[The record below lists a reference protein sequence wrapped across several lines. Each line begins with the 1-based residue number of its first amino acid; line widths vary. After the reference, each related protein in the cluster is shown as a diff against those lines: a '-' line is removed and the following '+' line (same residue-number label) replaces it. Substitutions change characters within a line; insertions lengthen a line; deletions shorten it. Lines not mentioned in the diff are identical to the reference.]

1 MSISNTP
8 DSPAQKLDD
17 RMSRGGNF
25 WTLFTPGIWK
35 VLHAVLHSI
44 PPQRR
49 VAAPG
54 GGYEKT
60 EVQTHVQ
67 GSFRPVVMMGNP

>member
-1 MSISNTP
+1 MFNGGTADHADCCRQAVIVLPVFCIVRLN
-8 DSPAQKLDD
+8 AAIWIGLHNA
-17 RMSRGGNF
+17 SR
-25 WTLFTPGIWK
+25 
-35 VLHAVLHSI
+35 SI